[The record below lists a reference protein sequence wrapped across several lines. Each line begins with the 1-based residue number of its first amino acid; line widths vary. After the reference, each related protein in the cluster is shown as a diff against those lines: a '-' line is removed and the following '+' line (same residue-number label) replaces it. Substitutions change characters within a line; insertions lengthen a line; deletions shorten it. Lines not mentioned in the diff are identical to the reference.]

1 MLITKEAQSLAETES
16 WFLPLM
22 SLFVILRFGCT
33 VLSEKGHSGNKVIQK
48 VK

>member
-16 WFLPLM
+16 QFLPLI
-22 SLFVILRFGCT
+22 SVFVILRFGFSA
-33 VLSEKGHSGNKVIQK
+33 LSEKGHSGNKVIPK

>member
-1 MLITKEAQSLAETES
+1 MLITKKVQSLAETES
-16 WFLPLM
+16 CFLPLM
-22 SLFVILRFGCT
+22 SSFVFLRFGCA